1 MRYEGVVYRPPSE
14 AQSLI
19 IQATIGCPHNKCKFC
34 KMYRGVNFRI
44 RSVEDIKEDLLMA
57 KDHYGE
63 WIKSV
68 FFADGN
74 TILMKTEELIEILNY
89 TRELFPKLERITM
102 YGSAQYVVL
111 KTQEELN
118 RIKEAGLSRIHTGM
132 ESGDDDVLSLINKGT
147 DSKKLIQAGK
157 MIKKAG
163 IELSEYIIVG
173 VGGKKFTKQHAL
185 NSAKVLNEINPDFI
199 RIRTIVPFPGTE
211 LYDMYNSGEFELL
224 SPHECLKEMKLFVE
238 NLDVTSS
245 FYTDH
250 VSNYCYVNGKLPE
263 AKKEIIRGIEDNLL
277 VDESRFR
284 KPYEG
289 TL

>member
-185 NSAKVLNEINPDFI
+185 NSAKVLNEINPGF
-199 RIRTIVPFPGTE
+199 
-211 LYDMYNSGEFELL
+211 
-224 SPHECLKEMKLFVE
+224 H
-238 NLDVTSS
+238 
-245 FYTDH
+245 
-250 VSNYCYVNGKLPE
+250 
-263 AKKEIIRGIEDNLL
+263 
-277 VDESRFR
+277 
-284 KPYEG
+284 PY
-289 TL
+289 

>member
-1 MRYEGVVYRPPSE
+1 MRYEGIVYRPPSE
-14 AQSLI
+14 AESLI
-19 IQATIGCPHNKCKFC
+19 IQATIGCPHNKCAFC

-44 RSVEDIKEDLLMA
+44 RSVAEIKEDLLMA
-57 KDHYGE
+57 KDYYGD
-63 WIKSV
+63 WVKSV

-74 TILMKTEELIEILNY
+74 TILMKTDQLVEILEY
-89 TRELFPKLERITM
+89 TKELFPKVERITM
-102 YGSAQYVVL
+102 YGSAQYIAL

-118 RIKEAGLSRIHTGM
+118 RINRAGLSRIHTGM
-132 ESGDDDVLSLINKGT
+132 ESGDDEVLDLINKGT
-147 DSKKLIQAGK
+147 DSSKLIKAGVMVK
-157 MIKKAG
+157 NAG

-211 LYDMYNSGEFELL
+211 LYDMYKNGEFELL
-224 SPHECLKEMKLFVE
+224 SPHEALREMKLFVE
-238 NLDVTSS
+238 NLNVTSY

-250 VSNYCYVNGKLPE
+250 VSNYCYANGKLPG
-263 AKKEIIRGIEDNLL
+263 AKNDIIDSIEKNLL
-277 VDESRFR
+277 IDESRFR

>member
-1 MRYEGVVYRPPSE
+1 
-14 AQSLI
+14 
-19 IQATIGCPHNKCKFC
+19 
-34 KMYRGVNFRI
+34 MYRGVNFRI
-44 RSVEDIKEDLLMA
+44 RSVAEIKEDLLMA
-57 KDHYGE
+57 KDYYGD
-63 WIKSV
+63 WVKSV

-74 TILMKTEELIEILNY
+74 TILMKTDQLVEILEY
-89 TRELFPKLERITM
+89 TKELFPKVERITM
-102 YGSAQYVVL
+102 YGSAQYIAL

-118 RIKEAGLSRIHTGM
+118 RINRAGLSRIHTGM
-132 ESGDDDVLSLINKGT
+132 ESGDDEVLDLINKGT
-147 DSKKLIQAGK
+147 DSSKLIKAGVMVK
-157 MIKKAG
+157 NAG

-211 LYDMYNSGEFELL
+211 LYDMYKNGEFELL
-224 SPHECLKEMKLFVE
+224 SPHEALREMKLFVE
-238 NLDVTSS
+238 NLNVTSY

-250 VSNYCYVNGKLPE
+250 VSNYCYANGKLPG
-263 AKKEIIRGIEDNLL
+263 AKNDIIDSIEKNLL
-277 VDESRFR
+277 IDESRFR

>member
-1 MRYEGVVYRPPSE
+1 M
-14 AQSLI
+14 
-19 IQATIGCPHNKCKFC
+19 
-34 KMYRGVNFRI
+34 
-44 RSVEDIKEDLLMA
+44 
-57 KDHYGE
+57 
-63 WIKSV
+63 
-68 FFADGN
+68 
-74 TILMKTEELIEILNY
+74 
-89 TRELFPKLERITM
+89 
-102 YGSAQYVVL
+102 
-111 KTQEELN
+111 
-118 RIKEAGLSRIHTGM
+118 
-132 ESGDDDVLSLINKGT
+132 
-147 DSKKLIQAGK
+147 
-157 MIKKAG
+157 
-163 IELSEYIIVG
+163 
-173 VGGKKFTKQHAL
+173 
-185 NSAKVLNEINPDFI
+185 
-199 RIRTIVPFPGTE
+199 PFPGTE

>member
-157 MIKKAG
+157 MIKNAG

-211 LYDMYNSGEFELL
+211 LYDMYKSGEFELL
-224 SPHECLKEMKLFVE
+224 NPHECLKEMKLFVE